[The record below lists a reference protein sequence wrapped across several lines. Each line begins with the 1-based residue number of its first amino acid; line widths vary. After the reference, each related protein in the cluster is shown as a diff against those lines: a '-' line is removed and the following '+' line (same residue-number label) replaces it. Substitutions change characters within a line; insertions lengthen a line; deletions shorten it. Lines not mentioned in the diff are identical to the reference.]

1 MNEKRKTEKAT
12 GSNKP
17 YAAPS
22 ITLPKGG
29 GAIKGIG
36 EKFTANPVT
45 GTGSMSVPIA
55 VSPGRSGFGPQLS
68 ISYDSGAGNG
78 PFGFGWSL
86 SLPQIT
92 RKTDKGLPRYRDTEE
107 SDVFILSGA
116 EDLVPVL
123 VEVAEGK
130 WQREELDPRE
140 IDGKN
145 YDIQRY
151 RPRIEGLFAR
161 IERWTNQQDPS
172 DSFWRSISR
181 DNITTWYGKT
191 EKSRIADPH
200 DLTRIFSWLICE
212 SYDDKGNAII
222 YEYEKENADRVN
234 MFLANERNRSRGA
247 NPYIRKINYGN
258 KTSRLIQPDLR
269 AEEMK
274 WMFEVV
280 FDYLDESNGSEKERF
295 GQHIHLFPPD
305 QDGQVFVDAWLDG
318 PATWGIRKDPFSSYR
333 AGFEIRTYRLCHRV
347 LMFHHFEQ
355 ELGTKDYL
363 VRSTEFTYAPSPIGS
378 FISSVTQAGYARKDN
393 GKYLRKSLPPL
404 EFTYSQ
410 ATIDPTIREVDPKS
424 LENLPSGV
432 DGTNYQWLDLD
443 SEGLSSIFSEQGDG
457 WYCKRNLSPTK
468 SYFDEDQR
476 KRNAPLF
483 GPLECIARKPNTD
496 VSSGGAQFLDLAG
509 DGQLDLVM
517 FGGAVSGF
525 YERTVDGEWET
536 FRAFKALPDI
546 DWSDSNLKFID
557 LTGDGHTDILV
568 TEDRAFTWY
577 ASLAEEGFDQAEQA
591 FKPFDEE
598 QGPALIF
605 ADGTQ
610 SIYSGDLSGDGLSDL
625 VRIRNGEVCYW
636 HNLGYGRFGPKVTMD
651 NSPWFDRPE
660 LFDQKRIR
668 LADIDGSGT
677 TDILYLHHDRVAIY
691 RNECGNSWG
700 EAEYIHN
707 FPTVDDLTSV
717 VAMDLLGTGT
727 ACLVWSSPLPGD
739 SLRSMRYIDLMK
751 EGKPHLLIRS
761 ANNLGA
767 ETEIH
772 YAPSTFFYLKDKNE
786 GRPWV
791 TRLPF
796 PVHVVERV
804 VTQDRISGNRFVTR
818 YEYHHGYFDGIE
830 REFRGFGMVEHW
842 DTETFAVLQA
852 DGQPPAATNIDASSH
867 VPPVHTKTWFHTGA
881 YDEVDEVS
889 QQFAAEYYG
898 APNRS
903 DPNYKNAFYEFF
915 KKDLLPDTILTPN
928 LTAEEEREA
937 CRALKG
943 SMLRQEVYADDAGP
957 GATADQIQRART
969 PYTVTEQNFSIRP
982 LQPRDTNRHAVF
994 FTHAR
999 ESISYHYER
1008 NTADPRIQHAITLEV
1023 DDFGNVLKEVAI
1035 GYGRRLNQS
1044 PLTGEDKAKQEKSL
1058 ITYTENDVTNAI
1070 NADDANRAPLPAET
1084 RTYELTGYTPTDLT
1098 ERFQADDFVEPDL
1111 DHPERLV
1118 HIVESKVDYEK
1129 EPTGGKQRRLI
1140 ECVRT
1145 QYRSDDLSRL
1155 LPLGTLESLALP
1167 GESYTLAFTPGLLA
1181 GVFQRAGDPLIPDPA
1196 SVLGTQGADGGG
1208 YVDLEGDGHW
1218 WIPSGRIY
1226 YSQDPTDPPAQ
1237 ELAEARTHFFLP
1249 KRFQDAF
1256 GQNTTVSYNHDLLL
1270 LETRDPLG
1278 NRVTAGER
1286 DANDVITHRAI
1297 DYRVLQ
1303 PWLVSGPNRNRTVDA
1318 FDALGMVVGTAVMG
1332 KPEENL
1338 GDSLTGFMADLT
1350 EAEIFD
1356 HLQNPLASPHAIL
1369 KKATTCLVYDISAF
1383 QRTKDEPQPQPAVVY
1398 SMVRETHESDLAPG
1412 GQTKIQHSFSYSDGF
1427 GREIQ
1432 KKIQAEPGP
1441 VPQRDADGKI
1451 IIGAD
1456 GQPQMSP
1463 DDFSPRWVGSGWTI
1477 FNNKGKPVRQYE
1489 PFFTDTHHFEF
1500 EPKIGVSPVLFYDP
1514 SERLVATLHPNHTW
1528 EKAIFD
1534 PWQQETWDV
1543 NDTILI
1549 ADPKIDADVGNFFG
1563 RLANDPYLPTWHALR
1578 TDPAHAAAFAARYP
1592 DSKNRASKA
1601 SAAEKAAA
1609 HADTPSVAHFDTL
1622 GRTFLTVANNKVVCP
1637 GHERDGKQEA
1647 LQTRV
1652 ELDIEG
1658 NQRAVR
1664 DAVKKAFDA
1673 QGNEVEDPLGR
1684 IVMRYDYDIVGPKES
1699 EEEDEDTQNAIHQ
1712 ISMEAG
1718 ERWNLFDV
1726 AGNPIRAWD
1735 SRGFARRMTYDE
1747 LRRPTGLYLTEN
1759 GSKRMVEKTV
1769 YGENQGDAFNHCGQ
1783 VYQQFDQAGVATQ
1796 ERYDFKGN
1804 LLKSNRQL
1812 QPQYKQAIDWKTT
1825 QPSGEI
1831 FSSSTTF
1838 DALNRAIQSVA
1849 PHNTQSAGQF
1859 NVIQPIF
1866 NEANMLERIDVWL
1879 EHPVEPEG
1887 LIDPQANLPSPVG
1900 VSNIDYDAKGQRQR
1914 IDYKNGVSTFYEY
1927 DPLTFRLV
1935 HLLTRRDSATFPD
1948 DCPVQPQEDWPGCQ
1962 VQNLHYSYDP
1972 VGNITH
1978 IRDDAQQAIFFKNRH
1993 VEPSAEYTYDALYR
2007 LIQATGREHLGQNN
2021 KPIPHSHNDAL
2032 LINLPHPGDG
2042 QAMGTYTERY
2052 VYDEVGNFLKMLH
2065 RNSSPLDAGW
2075 TRTYAYEEMS
2085 LIEDGMAGNLGKQS
2099 NRLSRT
2105 TVGNG
2110 NSVIEHYSHDTHGNM
2125 TSMPHLAQMDWN
2137 FEDQL
2142 QHVELGG
2149 GGTAYYTYDATGERV
2164 RKVIEHQNE
2173 TLKEERIYLGGFEI
2187 YRKYNGNGNSLTL
2200 ERDTLH
2206 VMDDQQRIVLIEI
2219 RKHGD
2224 KASPAKLIRYQFG
2237 NHLGSVNLEMDK
2249 NAQVISYEEYAPY
2262 GSSTYQALQSQ
2273 TKTTKRYRY
2282 TGKERDEETR
2292 LNYHRARYYAPWFG
2306 RWLSTDP
2313 SMLVD
2318 GVNIFTYSKNS
2329 PVILRDPSGARS
2341 NNNNSTFRDALRKRG
2356 VDLNDPNNKKLVEQ
2370 IAGQWI
2376 EANKKSIEDK
2386 PTLKEFLD
2394 VNIRKT
2400 GIGSQSAGLEKKV
2413 MKKVLGD
2420 LWRNIHPKGIRLYRE
2435 RAIYGLAPHLFLRVT
2450 TDTEDLVI
2458 ELHGPDKGSR
2468 TGIPKVVGYWN
2479 TTLTS
2484 RNFVTELTN
2493 YLNRPA
2499 NDKYFEDKIVA
2510 LARFFNQQNSSGD
2523 YPNLPS
2529 YNTLGP
2535 NSNSYIRALIEVA
2548 GGYLRPPNVLQPG
2561 IAVVE
2566 PYRRL
2571 IQRQYQGKHR
2581 IFFGQQIINLRK
2593 TERFISRVR
2602 FEYAWTTHMTIFEW
2616 ARHMQNVCPTIRA
2629 LSHACY

>member
-1 MNEKRKTEKAT
+1 MNEKRKTEKAA
-12 GSNKP
+12 GSDKL

-45 GTGSMSVPIA
+45 GTGAMSVPIA

-68 ISYDSGAGNG
+68 LSYDSGAGNG

-92 RKTDKGLPRYRDTEE
+92 RKTDKGLPRYWDAEE
-107 SDVFILSGA
+107 SDVFVLSGA

-123 VEVAEGK
+123 VEVADGK

-140 IDGKN
+140 IDGKK

-161 IERWTNQQDPS
+161 IERWINQKDS
-172 DSFWRSISR
+172 TDSFWRSISK
-181 DNITTWYGKT
+181 DNITTWYGKS

-200 DLTRIFSWLICE
+200 APTRIFSWLICE

-222 YEYEKENADRVN
+222 YEYEKENTDRVN
-234 MFLANERNRSRGA
+234 VFLANERNRSRSA
-247 NPYIRKINYGN
+247 NRYIKSIKYGN

-269 AEEMK
+269 AEEME

-280 FDYLDESNGSEKERF
+280 FDYLNELNGSEKERF
-295 GQHIHLFPPD
+295 GQYIHLFPPD
-305 QDGQVFVDAWLDG
+305 QDGQVFADAWLDE
-318 PATWGIRKDPFSSYR
+318 PATWDIRQDPFSSYR
-333 AGFEIRTYRLCHRV
+333 SGFEVRTYRLCHRV

-355 ELGTKDYL
+355 ELGTKDYM
-363 VRSTEFTYAPSPIGS
+363 VRSTEFAYAPSPIGS
-378 FISSVTQAGYARKDN
+378 FISSVTQAGYIHKDD

-410 ATIDPTIREVDPKS
+410 ATIDPTIREVDPES

-457 WYCKRNLSPTK
+457 WYCKRNQSPTK

-483 GPLECIARKPNTD
+483 GPLECIARKPNARITP
-496 VSSGGAQFLDLAG
+496 GRAQFLDLAG

-525 YERTVDGEWET
+525 YERTVDGDWET

-546 DWSDSNLKFID
+546 DWNDPNLKFID
-557 LTGDGHTDILV
+557 LTGDGHTDILI

-577 ASLAEEGFDQAEQA
+577 ASLAEEGFDQAKQA

-605 ADGTQ
+605 TDGTQ

-625 VRIRNGEVCYW
+625 VRIRNGEICYW
-636 HNLGYGRFGPKVTMD
+636 PNLGYGRFGPKVTMD

-660 LFDQKRIR
+660 LIDQKRIR

-700 EAEYIHN
+700 EPEYIHD

-727 ACLVWSSPLPGD
+727 ACLVLSSPLPGD
-739 SLRSMRYIDLMK
+739 CLRSMRYIDLMK

-804 VTQDRISGNRFVTR
+804 VTHDRISGNRFVTR
-818 YEYHHGYFDGIE
+818 NEYHHGYFDGVE
-830 REFRGFGMVEHW
+830 REFRGFGMVEQW
-842 DTETFAVLQA
+842 DTETFVGLQA
-852 DGQPPAATNIDASSH
+852 DGQPPAGTNIDASSH
-867 VPPVHTKTWFHTGA
+867 VPPVITKTWFHTGV

-898 APNRS
+898 APDKS
-903 DPNYKNAFYEFF
+903 DPNYQVAFYEFF
-915 KKDLLPDTILTPN
+915 KKDLLPDTILPPN
-928 LTAEEEREA
+928 LPAEEQREA

-943 SMLRQEVYADDAGP
+943 SMLRQEVYADDTGP
-957 GATADQIQRART
+957 GATVDQIQRAKI
-969 PYTVTEQNFSIRP
+969 PYTVTEQNFSVRP
-982 LQPRDTNRHAVF
+982 LQQRGANRHAVF

-1008 NTADPRIQHAITLEV
+1008 NPADPRIQHAITLEV

-1035 GYGRRLNQS
+1035 GYGRRPNQS
-1044 PLTGEDKAKQEKSL
+1044 PLTGQDKTRQEKTL
-1058 ITYTENDVTNAI
+1058 ITYTESDVTNAI
-1070 NADDANRAPLPAET
+1070 DTDDAYHAPLPAET
-1084 RTYELTGYTPTDLT
+1084 RTYELTGYTPTGPAK
-1098 ERFQADDFVEPDL
+1098 RFQIDDFVESDP

-1118 HIVESKVDYEK
+1118 HIVESNVDYEK

-1145 QYRSDDLSRL
+1145 QYRSDDLTRL

-1181 GVFQRAGDPLIPDPA
+1181 EVFQRAGEPLIPNPA
-1196 SVLGTQGADGGG
+1196 AVLGSKNADGGG

-1218 WIPSGRIY
+1218 WIPSGRTF
-1226 YSQDPTDPPAQ
+1226 YSQDPNDTPAQ

-1256 GQNTTVSYNHDLLL
+1256 GQSTTVTYDHDLLL
-1270 LETRDPLG
+1270 LETRDALD

-1286 DANDVITHRAI
+1286 DAHGVITRRTL

-1303 PWLVSGPNRNRTVDA
+1303 PWLVCGPNRNGTAEA

-1338 GDSLTGFMADLT
+1338 GDLLADFRANLT
-1350 EAEIFD
+1350 EADVLD
-1356 HLQNPLASPHAIL
+1356 HLKKPLAGPHSIL
-1369 KKATTCLVYDISAF
+1369 KKATTRLVYDLFAY
-1383 QRTKDEPQPQPAVVY
+1383 QRTKDEPQPQSAVVY
-1398 SMVRETHESDLAPG
+1398 TLARETHESDLAPG

-1451 IIGAD
+1451 IVGAD
-1456 GQPQMSP
+1456 GQPQMSV
-1463 DDFSPRWVGSGWTI
+1463 DDFNPRWVGSGWTI

-1489 PFFTDTHHFEF
+1489 PFFTDIHRFEF

-1514 SERLVATLHPNHTW
+1514 AERVVATLQPNHTW
-1528 EKAIFD
+1528 EKVIFD
-1534 PWQQETWDV
+1534 PWRQETWDV
-1543 NDTILI
+1543 NDTVLI
-1549 ADPKIDADVGNFFG
+1549 ADPNTDADAGDFFG
-1563 RLANDPYLPTWHALR
+1563 RLANADYLPTWHALR
-1578 TDPAHAAAFAARYP
+1578 TDPAHAADFAMRYP
-1592 DSKNRASKA
+1592 DSKDRASEV
-1601 SAAEKAAA
+1601 STAEKAAA
-1609 HADTPSVAHFDTL
+1609 HSDTPSVAHFDTL
-1622 GRTFLTVANNKVVCP
+1622 GRTFLTVTHNKVVCP

-1664 DAVKKAFDA
+1664 DAVKKAFEA

-1684 IVMRYDYDIVGPKES
+1684 IVMRYDYDIAGP
-1699 EEEDEDTQNAIHQ
+1699 EEDEGTQNAIHQ

-1735 SRGFARRMTYDE
+1735 SRGFTRRITYDE
-1747 LRRPTGLYLTEN
+1747 LRRPTGLYVTEN
-1759 GSKRMVEKTV
+1759 GTERLAEKTV
-1769 YGENQGDAFNHCGQ
+1769 YGESQGDAFNHRGQ
-1783 VYQQFDQAGVATQ
+1783 VYQQFDQAGVVTQ

-1812 QPQYKQAIDWKTT
+1812 QPQYKQSIDWKTT

-1831 FSSSTTF
+1831 FPSSTTF

-1849 PHNTQSAGQF
+1849 PHSDQSAGQI
-1859 NVIQPIF
+1859 NVIQPTF
-1866 NEANMLERIDVWL
+1866 NEANLLERIDVWL
-1879 EHPVEPEG
+1879 EHPVEPDG
-1887 LIDPQANLPSPVG
+1887 LINPQASLPSPVG

-1914 IDYKNGVSTFYEY
+1914 IDYKNGASTFYAY
-1927 DPLTFRLV
+1927 DPFTFRLV
-1935 HLLTRRDSATFPD
+1935 HLLTQRDPTTFPD
-1948 DCPVQPQEDWPGCQ
+1948 DCPVPPPADWPGCQ

-1972 VGNITH
+1972 AGNITY
-1978 IRDDAQQAIFFKNRH
+1978 IRDDAQQTIFFKNRR
-1993 VEPSAEYTYDALYR
+1993 VKPSAEYTYDALYR

-2021 KPIPHSHNDAL
+2021 KPIPHSHNDTL
-2032 LINLPHPGDG
+2032 RINLPHPGDG
-2042 QAMGTYTERY
+2042 QAIGTYTERY
-2052 VYDEVGNFLKMLH
+2052 VYDEVGNFLKMKH
-2065 RNSSPLDAGW
+2065 RGSDPVNPGW
-2075 TRTYAYEEMS
+2075 NRTYAYGETS
-2085 LIEDGMAGNLGKQS
+2085 LIEDGADGALRKQS

-2110 NSVIEHYSHDTHGNM
+2110 NSVIEPYTHDVHGNM
-2125 TSMPHLAQMDWN
+2125 TSMPHLAQMDWD

-2142 QHVELGG
+2142 HRVGLGD
-2149 GGTAYYTYDATGERV
+2149 GGTAYYVYDASGERV

-2200 ERDTLH
+2200 ERETLH
-2206 VMDDQQRIVLIEI
+2206 VMDDQQRIALIEI
-2219 RKHGD
+2219 RTHGD
-2224 KASPAKLIRYQFG
+2224 NASPAKLIRYQFG
-2237 NHLGSVNLEMDK
+2237 NHLGSFNLEMDK
-2249 NAQVISYEEYAPY
+2249 NAQVISYEEYSPY
-2262 GSSTYQALQSQ
+2262 GSTVYKATDKNLRAAAKQ
-2273 TKTTKRYRY
+2273 YRY
-2282 TGKERDEETR
+2282 TGKERDNESG
-2292 LNYHRARYYAPWFG
+2292 LYYHGARFYVPWLG
-2306 RWLSTDP
+2306 RWQSIDP
-2313 SMLVD
+2313 AGFVD
-2318 GVNIFTYSKNS
+2318 GFNPYAYVGNSPTNNIDRQGLQSRNYQDENPSSRYINKKKNRVSLSVKSLNSNITLVNFPGSDDPIATMIIPEPRATVLLGPNDPMLPQKISKMTPEELEHYQAKMQMLPEEYAAYFLGKYRKMREELSYQVNEGPIHDKARQLIKKYLKTSSGDPWLAWQKSALQRAKTDFYDRASARAEHFLLRYAMAKESLYGMISELKNFDKQYHKLRKLFCQAGFCKSDRFLAAWETKGFELGKQASLSSNVNKLLSKNS
-2329 PVILRDPSGARS
+2329 MSEIEREKKAVLFMLQTTNITIDI
-2341 NNNNSTFRDALRKRG
+2341 LRKRLFSRQG
-2356 VDLNDPNNKKLVEQ
+2356 MILPFVQFQLIRDQLISKAQLMR
-2370 IAGQWI
+2370 WI
-2376 EANKKSIEDK
+2376 E
-2386 PTLKEFLD
+2386 
-2394 VNIRKT
+2394 
-2400 GIGSQSAGLEKKV
+2400 
-2413 MKKVLGD
+2413 
-2420 LWRNIHPKGIRLYRE
+2420 
-2435 RAIYGLAPHLFLRVT
+2435 
-2450 TDTEDLVI
+2450 
-2458 ELHGPDKGSR
+2458 
-2468 TGIPKVVGYWN
+2468 
-2479 TTLTS
+2479 
-2484 RNFVTELTN
+2484 
-2493 YLNRPA
+2493 
-2499 NDKYFEDKIVA
+2499 
-2510 LARFFNQQNSSGD
+2510 
-2523 YPNLPS
+2523 
-2529 YNTLGP
+2529 
-2535 NSNSYIRALIEVA
+2535 
-2548 GGYLRPPNVLQPG
+2548 
-2561 IAVVE
+2561 
-2566 PYRRL
+2566 
-2571 IQRQYQGKHR
+2571 
-2581 IFFGQQIINLRK
+2581 
-2593 TERFISRVR
+2593 
-2602 FEYAWTTHMTIFEW
+2602 
-2616 ARHMQNVCPTIRA
+2616 
-2629 LSHACY
+2629 